1 MQEVWY
7 LDSRASNHIS
17 GKNELFVELVKGVQ
31 GDVRLGD
38 SSKLP
43 IKGKGKI
50 RICQRNGVLQ
60 FISNVYYVPN
70 MKSNILSIGQLLK
83 KGYIIH
89 TEKLSCFE
97 GC

>member
-7 LDSRASNHIS
+7 LDSRAGNHMS
-17 GKNELFVELVKGVQ
+17 GKNERFVKLVEGVQ

-43 IKGKGKI
+43 TKCKGKI

-70 MKSNILSIGQLLK
+70 MKSNILSI
-83 KGYIIH
+83 
-89 TEKLSCFE
+89 
-97 GC
+97 